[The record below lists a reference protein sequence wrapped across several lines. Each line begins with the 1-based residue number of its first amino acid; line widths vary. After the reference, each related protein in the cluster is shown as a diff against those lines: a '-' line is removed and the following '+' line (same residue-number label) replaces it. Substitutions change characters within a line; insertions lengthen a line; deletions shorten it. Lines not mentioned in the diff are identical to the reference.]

1 MKIFIYLD
9 ESGSI
14 HKNSS
19 TKYFAVGEYITFAED
34 KNKITSKYKKINK
47 KIKDEKNIPLDK
59 EIKSYNMSDNDK
71 INIFNQIQDVDTF
84 YGTVK
89 VFDKNKMRKDVV
101 ESNIFFNYAVK
112 LVFKDCI
119 IPLLNLKQKNESI
132 EFTISIDNR
141 NIRVG
146 DLNNLETY
154 LKTEFCL
161 SNFDFKVTYYDS
173 AYNYGVQLADLI
185 VNTFYNSYK
194 DRNIVKKVLPHLK
207 EKNFRISL
215 FPGHKIKGRN
225 KKIEYTNNES
235 I

>member
-1 MKIFIYLD
+1 MKIFVYLD

-14 HKNSS
+14 HKNSP
-19 TKYFAVGEYITFAED
+19 TKYFAVGGYFTFAED

-47 KIKDEKNIPLDK
+47 KMKEEKSISLDK
-59 EIKSYNMSDNDK
+59 EIKSYDMSDDDK
-71 INIFNQIQDVDTF
+71 INIFNQIQDIDTF

-89 VFDKNKMRKDVV
+89 VFDKNQMRKEVV

-119 IPLLNLKQKNESI
+119 IPLLNLNQINENI
-132 EFTISIDNR
+132 EFIISIDNR

-173 AYNYGVQLADLI
+173 AFNYGIQLADLI

-194 DRNIVKKVLPHLK
+194 DRKIVERVLPSLK
-207 EKNFRISL
+207 GKNFRVSL
-215 FPGHKIKGRN
+215 FPGRKIKGRIE
-225 KKIEYTNNES
+225 KIEYNINGNN
-235 I
+235 